1 MESDFIG
8 GDMEVIRCRD
18 CKHFYR
24 YSERW
29 GVCEYTRE
37 HQEKALDISP
47 DHFCGWAEKK
57 EAKGEN
63 SEN

>member
-1 MESDFIG
+1 
-8 GDMEVIRCRD
+8 MEVIRCRD

-57 EAKGEN
+57 EERDEN